1 MKTKIL
7 VLGLTIMCLGFSALR
22 CLYAEEA
29 SVYYNLGVVYGET
42 GEWEKAIKEYE
53 MAIELEPD
61 YINAYYN
68 LGIAYGNMDRWE
80 DAATV
85 YERLINIEPDDADA
99 HYNLGL
105 VYIILNNPE
114 AAYEEYGVLI
124 KIAPDHA
131 NKLGEV
137 ISYLPYPK
145 LNYRAWIN
153 AGKYF
158 RYKSV

>member
-1 MKTKIL
+1 MVVI
-7 VLGLTIMCLGFSALR
+7 CLGFSALR

-29 SVYYNLGVVYGET
+29 SVCYNLGVVYGET

-80 DAATV
+80 DAASV
-85 YERLINIEPDDADA
+85 YERLINIEPDDAEA

-105 VYIILNNPE
+105 IYIILDNFDG
-114 AAYEEYGVLI
+114 ADEEYEVLI
-124 KIAPDHA
+124 KIAPDYA
-131 NKLGEV
+131 DKLGEV

-153 AGKYF
+153 ARNYF
-158 RYKSV
+158 RYKAA